1 MMRYFIVSLCKNGIL
16 GGGIVADETTMAY
29 RTSKLMVPREYRNL
43 QMNYRDITGVTAGR
57 KFGFPIVDI
66 RLNGGREYRFL
77 VFGQKRFLNYLRK
90 RGVSAV

>member
-1 MMRYFIVSLCKNGIL
+1 MKRYFIVSLCKNGIL
-16 GGGIVADETTMAY
+16 GGGIVADKTSMAY
-29 RTSKLMVPREYRNL
+29 RTNKITVPGEYRNL

-77 VFGQKRFLNYLRK
+77 VFGQKRFLNYLRQM
-90 RGVSAV
+90 GVDA